1 MQEQI
6 TLMSETRQLGA
17 GAFRIGED
25 LRVYPVARTVD
36 GIGVDV
42 PPVKRFTNSRAD
54 VAAIGSAL
62 RAILASPPKEPAPR
76 YWNER
81 KELGKQFLK
90 SAGVRSWREIQL
102 HAVSCW
108 IEIGDKQIF
117 MTPLRNGGTRG
128 DQKGFQP
135 FGAAPVMVGFD
146 EPDVTLGAALIA
158 ALDASA

>member
-1 MQEQI
+1 
-6 TLMSETRQLGA
+6 MSETRQLGA

-25 LRVYPVARTVD
+25 LRLYPVARTVD

-54 VAAIGSAL
+54 VAAIGAAL
-62 RAILASPPKEPAPR
+62 RAILASPTDEPAPR

-81 KELGKQFLK
+81 KELGKQFLN

-135 FGAAPVMVGFD
+135 FGAALVVVRLD
-146 EPDVTLGAALIA
+146 EPDVALGAALIA